1 MTATTAARDKITAG
15 TPEFR
20 RVNIAVFSCGFSI
33 FAILYCTQPVLPEL
47 AREFGVT
54 AAQSSLAL
62 SLTTIT
68 MAIAMLVAS
77 SVSEVYGRK
86 PAMVVALVSSSLLTI
101 ALAAAPDWSSVL
113 WLRGLAGVAL
123 SGAPAVSIAY
133 LGEEM
138 EKATVARAVGIYI
151 GGGALGGM
159 AGRLVAAFLADYGSW
174 RWAMVGLGLLGL
186 SSAIVFWRLLPASRH
201 FTARP
206 FKLGALAISMA
217 RLSIKPPIA
226 LLVVEGF
233 ILLGGYMAV
242 FNYIGFRLQAPPF
255 SMSQSIAGL
264 VFLVYPLGSYASAF
278 MGGLAGRIGR
288 GRALCLSISI
298 MIAGLAIMTPDNIF
312 FIAGGLATMTFGFF
326 GAHAISSGWA
336 PALAERDKAQAS
348 SLYLLLYYIGGG
360 VAGSYGGVF
369 WTSHGWTGV
378 ALFAGSLMVA
388 TLGVA
393 LTLWRVA
400 PTP

>member
-77 SVSEVYGRK
+77 SVSEVFGRK

-101 ALAAAPDWSSVL
+101 ALAVAPDWSSVL

-151 GGGALGGM
+151 GGGIVPRLGERFD
-159 AGRLVAAFLADYGSW
+159 ASPFRQRFEDKGRFKTY
-174 RWAMVGLGLLGL
+174 L
-186 SSAIVFWRLLPASRH
+186 SQIPTWVIHSPVS
-201 FTARP
+201 
-206 FKLGALAISMA
+206 
-217 RLSIKPPIA
+217 
-226 LLVVEGF
+226 
-233 ILLGGYMAV
+233 
-242 FNYIGFRLQAPPF
+242 
-255 SMSQSIAGL
+255 
-264 VFLVYPLGSYASAF
+264 
-278 MGGLAGRIGR
+278 
-288 GRALCLSISI
+288 
-298 MIAGLAIMTPDNIF
+298 
-312 FIAGGLATMTFGFF
+312 
-326 GAHAISSGWA
+326 
-336 PALAERDKAQAS
+336 PALQGASQAL
-348 SLYLLLYYIGGG
+348 SLTQ
-360 VAGSYGGVF
+360 
-369 WTSHGWTGV
+369 W
-378 ALFAGSLMVA
+378 
-388 TLGVA
+388 
-393 LTLWRVA
+393 
-400 PTP
+400 